1 MIHPSLDFPW
11 YIYVWICNDTP
22 KSGFHVIL
30 MSTFYVTPKS
40 GFSMIHLLLVLAC
53 STQVWFC
60 QKFKIPCY
68 TYFWIAM
75 LYPSLGYLLLFHLLW
90 GTYFCFIQFWGIQFC
105 APQTSIP
112 PGLLAL
118 RFFWSAIRTPI
129 HNYFWS
135 ADWCT
140 PNSTPLHKLDWSA
153 NWSAALY
160 SSLQSILP
168 SALQSN
174 FHSKI

>member
-30 MSTFYVTPKS
+30 MNIFKVTSKS

-53 STQVWFC
+53 STQVWFH

-105 APQTSIP
+105 APIWPISLSQNVISTSMVTCFNTNT
-112 PGLLAL
+112 LLGDKFYAKM
-118 RFFWSAIRTPI
+118 AE
-129 HNYFWS
+129 
-135 ADWCT
+135 
-140 PNSTPLHKLDWSA
+140 K
-153 NWSAALY
+153 
-160 SSLQSILP
+160 SI
-168 SALQSN
+168 
-174 FHSKI
+174 